1 MMKIAK
7 LLGNGK
13 VDLVESDRPSSDDQ
27 TVLIKVKATGLCGSE
42 LHGVKGPPVEREGFY
57 NGGHE
62 VVGVIEEAPSDSGFE
77 PGMRAGARV
86 VQGCGDCEF
95 CNQGYETACKSRTI
109 FGQNGHAEYFRL
121 GIRGIQPLP
130 DDVDW
135 PAGVLLSGDGLGVPV
150 RAARRLGDT
159 GGKKVVVLGLGPV
172 GLSSVVVQVSRGAE
186 VMGIDLVE
194 YRTKFA
200 EELGAAR
207 GVNSKSEDPKE
218 AVLEWTD
225 GHGADIVILAVGI
238 SAAYLQ
244 AIDLLRQQGTLYQ
257 VGELRELTL
266 NPSDTFLRKEI
277 TIKGSWY
284 YTSEDWKEMLA
295 LHERGVR
302 YDKLITHVF
311 PIEKVQEAFDV
322 FVSGESGKVILTYK

>member
-1 MMKIAK
+1 MKTAK

-13 VDLVESDRPSSDDQ
+13 VEIVASDRPSSDDQ

-42 LHGVKGPPVEREGFY
+42 LHSIKGSPVEREGFY

-62 VVGVIEEAPSDSGFE
+62 VVGVIETAPAGSGFE
-77 PGMRAGARV
+77 PGMRVGARV
-86 VQGCGDCEF
+86 VQGCGECEF
-95 CNQGYETACKSRTI
+95 CNQGYETACRSRTI

-130 DDVDW
+130 DDVEW

-159 GGKKVVVLGLGPV
+159 SGKKIIVLGLGPV

-186 VMGIDLVE
+186 VMGIDLID

-207 GVNSKSEDPKE
+207 GVNSKSSDAKE
-218 AVLEWTD
+218 AVLEWTH
-225 GHGADIVILAVGI
+225 GRGADIVILAVGQ

-244 AIDLLRQQGTLYQ
+244 AIDFLRQQGTLYQ
-257 VGELRELTL
+257 VGELSELTF
-266 NPSDTFLRKEI
+266 NPSETFLRKEI

-311 PIEKVQEAFDV
+311 PFEKAQDAVDT
-322 FVSGESGKVILTYK
+322 FVSGQSGKVILTYP